1 MYHVQVGNRINLT
14 ALIFPDL
21 TKVIRGSIKTISY
34 GMHLSYIM
42 VRAGYN
48 LSADPP
54 LQRSKYT
61 CFDKH
66 TFRRMHYVMDTHGN
80 YVKKPRR
87 NLKQPE
93 LGMCD
98 ELEQHELER

>member
-1 MYHVQVGNRINLT
+1 MYYIQVGNRINLT

-42 VRAGYN
+42 VRAGCN

-61 CFDKH
+61 SFDKH
-66 TFRRMHYVMDTHGN
+66 TFKRMHYVMDIHNN
-80 YVKKPRR
+80 YVKKLGR
-87 NLKQPE
+87 NS
-93 LGMCD
+93 
-98 ELEQHELER
+98 EQLM